1 MDIRQPCIYNRL
13 LTTRLLFCS
22 GTAGLAGDAAA
33 TKIVEL
39 SKKNRELSS
48 EIEREKLKSKQN
60 SIQIRELEKEVA
72 HVPRFM
78 SEETNGIIVVRFC
91 HSCRIC
97 CHFYQPSRKM
107 MQRRQPRG
115 QLMAVR

>member
-1 MDIRQPCIYNRL
+1 M
-13 LTTRLLFCS
+13 
-22 GTAGLAGDAAA
+22 AGDAAA

-72 HVPRFM
+72 HVPQFM
-78 SEETNGIIVVRFC
+78 SEEINGIIVARLFTVAGSVATFT
-91 HSCRIC
+91 
-97 CHFYQPSRKM
+97 SRAEK
-107 MQRRQPRG
+107 
-115 QLMAVR
+115 